1 VSQDG
6 FSIKKRSKSQK
17 KSIDGTKEHRE
28 SLEKDLQNLKF
39 KLIELEGEIKKTNET
54 MIQKQNQLQVY
65 KDIEKKQAENLAY
78 VADSI
83 WKGGQYVGKQVGYLF
98 GMGSSEKNNTEE
110 NRRSLKKKTKK
121 KA

>member
-1 VSQDG
+1 MNTRR
-6 FSIKKRSKSQK
+6 KKKSKSPK

-28 SLEKDLQNLKF
+28 SLDKDLQNLKF

-54 MIQKQNQLQVY
+54 IIQKQNQLQVY

-83 WKGGQYVGKQVGYLF
+83 WKGGQYVGNQVGYLF
-98 GMGSSEKNNTEE
+98 GMGNKKNNTEE
-110 NRRSLKKKTKK
+110 DRRSSKKKKTKK